1 MSAKFYIQILI
12 SITIIGILVGVYYK
26 YFDTKENIIDDI
38 SMVEEDLKKETE
50 ILKRKISELELKN
63 NNLIDDI
70 KTTQSQLEEIVNSD
84 TMRNNLNKEEIKLN
98 SIETINKESINSNKE
113 KINNIDEVSS
123 EKIKETTEEKINN
136 IDEVSSEKIK
146 EITEEKIKNYVKN
159 VEYTSIDQKGNK
171 FYLLATSGV
180 SNKIDNNILDLN
192 NVRGKITSDK
202 RDTIFIVSDFAKYNT
217 SNLNSKF
224 YENVII
230 NYQDKQINCIN
241 FDINMETNTAIAY
254 NNVVITDPL
263 SIMKAGVVEFDL
275 ETKNININP
284 QNENPK
290 DLDKKIKIITN

>member
-12 SITIIGILVGVYYK
+12 SITIIGILVSVYYK
-26 YFDTKENIIDDI
+26 YFDTKENIVDDI
-38 SMVEEDLKKETE
+38 SLVEEGLKKETE

-70 KTTQSQLEEIVNSD
+70 KTTQSQLKGMVNSD
-84 TMRNNLNKEEIKLN
+84 ATLNNLNKRELELN
-98 SIETINKESINSNKE
+98 SIETINEESINDNKE
-113 KINNIDEVSS
+113 KKSNIDEVSS
-123 EKIKETTEEKINN
+123 EKIKET
-136 IDEVSSEKIK
+136 
-146 EITEEKIKNYVKN
+146 TEEKIKNYVKN

-202 RDTIFIVSDFAKYNT
+202 RDTIFIVSDFAQYNT

-263 SIMKAGVVEFDL
+263 SIMRAGVVEFDL